1 MIRWRLI
8 RLHAD
13 EHYLVQTFNHILFD
27 GWSLG
32 VLFGQ
37 WFNDYL
43 ALLAGRV
50 PALEINRF
58 EPFAAHVRTHGNDP
72 EARAFWATICGMRR
86 SINACR

>member
-1 MIRWRLI
+1 M
-8 RLHAD
+8 D

-58 EPFAAHVRTHGNDP
+58 EPLPPMCARTAMILRRGP
-72 EARAFWATICGMRR
+72 SGQTICGMRR